1 MTASPLQDLMMRSI
15 FESVGLPPTEKK
27 VLAAIKSADKQ
38 TGDRMLEQ
46 AQQIYANFDLEL
58 KDPR

>member
-1 MTASPLQDLMMRSI
+1 MRSI
-15 FESVGLPPTEKK
+15 FESVGLPPTEEK

-38 TGDRMLEQ
+38 AGDRMLEQ